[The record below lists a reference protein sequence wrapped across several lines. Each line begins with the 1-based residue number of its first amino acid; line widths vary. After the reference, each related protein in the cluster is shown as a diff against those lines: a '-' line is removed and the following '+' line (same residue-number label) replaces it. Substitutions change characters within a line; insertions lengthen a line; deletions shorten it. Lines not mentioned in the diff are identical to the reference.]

1 MGYISDIRQKVG
13 HMGIVAA
20 FSIMIILNDKN
31 EVLLETR
38 LDDEYF
44 DFPGGSI
51 EWNETA
57 LEAAQRELFEE
68 TGLKAVDPLLF
79 DVYSG
84 PLTYHR
90 YPNGDEISGVDI
102 FYIAKKTEGTIK
114 LQKEE
119 VTDLKY
125 YPLTDLPTKL
135 TARNKKVLKDLALYL
150 ASKSDKPTIS
160 K

>member
-1 MGYISDIRQKVG
+1 MGYIANIRQKVG

-20 FSIMIILNDKN
+20 FSVMIVLNEEN

-38 LDDEYF
+38 SDDGYF

-68 TGLKAVDPLLF
+68 TGLKAVDPVLF

-90 YPNGDEISGVDI
+90 YPNGDEVSGVDI
-102 FYIAKKTEGTIK
+102 FYIATKTKGTIR
-114 LQKEE
+114 LQQEE
-119 VTDLKY
+119 VSDLKY
-125 YPLTDLPTKL
+125 YPLSNLPTKL
-135 TARNKKVLKDLALYL
+135 TKRNQKVLSDLACYL
-150 ASKSDKPTIS
+150 EKKENQ
-160 K
+160 